1 MVKVVQVYEP
11 YFVLERCKSSVNI
24 RYILIQQFLS
34 VFFQDFVTREHVS
47 VFVKHN

>member
-1 MVKVVQVYEP
+1 MVKVVQVYQP

-24 RYILIQQFLS
+24 RYILIQQFLF